1 MKPSAAERERGM
13 NSELKMTVSGIVPR
27 EGKPVAYVQFEDEG
41 RNAEGLVPDCRII
54 KNEGFAPED
63 VVLLE
68 VYMKE
73 HLAEIHDAAKKI
85 DAMRGFMK

>member
-1 MKPSAAERERGM
+1 M
-13 NSELKMTVSGIVPR
+13 NSELKMIVSGIVPK
-27 EGKPVAYVQFEDEG
+27 EGKPVAYVQFEDED
-41 RNAEGLVPDCRII
+41 RRAEGIVPECKII
-54 KNEGFAPED
+54 KNEGFAVED

-73 HLAEIHDAAKKI
+73 HLAEIHNEAKKI